1 MKRDPLAALPNLL
14 SLSRLLM
21 AGLFVLLK
29 SAESRLLLIAAA
41 GATDFLDGYVARKW
55 GKTTK
60 WGALIDAV
68 ADRFFIFAA
77 ICTLLFDDVVTD
89 GEYLLFMFRDFFTAV
104 GFVGAKA
111 IPVLRRVPFRSRPSG
126 KVVTVLQLA
135 MLALVYLYRPAV
147 FPLAVLIGV
156 VSVYSVADYTIA
168 LWKERAVA

>member
-21 AGLFVLLK
+21 AGLFVLFR
-29 SAESRLLLIAAA
+29 STNARLLLIAAA
-41 GATDFLDGYVARKW
+41 GATDFLDGYIARKR
-55 GKTTK
+55 GSATK

-68 ADRFFIFAA
+68 ADRFFVFAA
-77 ICTLLFDDVVTD
+77 ICTLLFDDAVTN
-89 GEYLLFMFRDFFTAV
+89 GEYALFMFRDFFTAV

-135 MLALVYLYRPAV
+135 TLAFVYLEPR
-147 FPLAVLIGV
+147 LVLPSLIVVGI
-156 VSVYSVADYTIA
+156 VSVYSVTDYTIA
-168 LWKERAVA
+168 LWKERTIA

>member
-1 MKRDPLAALPNLL
+1 MTRGPLAALPNLL

-29 SAESRLLLIAAA
+29 STESRLLLIAAA
-41 GATDFLDGYVARKW
+41 GATDFLDGWIARKW
-55 GKTTK
+55 GSTTK

-68 ADRFFIFAA
+68 ADRFFVFAA
-77 ICTLLFDDVVTD
+77 ICVLLFDDAVTN
-89 GEYLLFMFRDFFTAV
+89 GEYVLFMFRDFFTAV

-135 MLALVYLYRPAV
+135 TLALVYLRPSLVWPMAIAV
-147 FPLAVLIGV
+147 GV
-156 VSVYSVADYTIA
+156 VSVYSVADYTVA
-168 LWKERAVA
+168 LWKERSVA

>member
-1 MKRDPLAALPNLL
+1 MTRGPLAALPNLL

-29 SAESRLLLIAAA
+29 STESRLLLIAAA
-41 GATDFLDGYVARKW
+41 GATDFLDGWIARKW
-55 GKTTK
+55 GSTTK

-68 ADRFFIFAA
+68 ADRFFVFAA
-77 ICTLLFDDVVTD
+77 ICVLLFDDAVTN
-89 GEYLLFMFRDFFTAV
+89 GEYVLFMFRDFFTAV

-135 MLALVYLYRPAV
+135 TLALVYLRPSLVCPMAIAV
-147 FPLAVLIGV
+147 GV
-156 VSVYSVADYTIA
+156 VSVYSVADYTVA
-168 LWKERAVA
+168 LWKERSVA